1 MCIRDSTLTLGAVTV
16 ENGRLLTDET
26 GSAGENPVCYY
37 GGIVGNVKDVN
48 IRPASDQSV
57 WDFSNSR
64 IVAVSNRMHKDS
76 AVAGLAGRFSTTAS
90 LLLPGQVYLP
100 DIEVKAAD
108 SAVAAGGLLGRACLL
123 YTSCPGRS
131 RGLGCA

>member
-1 MCIRDSTLTLGAVTV
+1 MYKRQVGSLYKSGVSNGNTLTLGAVTV

-76 AVAGLAGRFSTTAS
+76 AVAGLAGD
-90 LLLPGQVYLP
+90 VYKRQ
-100 DIEVKAAD
+100 D
-108 SAVAAGGLLGRACLL
+108 R
-123 YTSCPGRS
+123 GRS
-131 RGLGCA
+131 RTPTLSAMGTAPFCG